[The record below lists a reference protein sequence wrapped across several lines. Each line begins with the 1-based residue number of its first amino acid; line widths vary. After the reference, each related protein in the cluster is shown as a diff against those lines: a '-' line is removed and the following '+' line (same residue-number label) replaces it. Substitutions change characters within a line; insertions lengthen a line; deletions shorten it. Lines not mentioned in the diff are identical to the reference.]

1 MLQVPAEQLIA
12 FGNGSLELMHDTLV
26 NALLNAMP
34 GSPRRWVEEE
44 RVVFLAP
51 VPGYDRHFGVCERL
65 GIELVPVPLTDDGP
79 DMDEVE
85 RLVAADPA
93 VKGIWCVPKY
103 SNPTGIVYS
112 DETVRRLA
120 TMPTAAPDFR
130 IMWDNAYAVHTLADE
145 PAPIADLLALATEAG
160 NADRVFVF
168 GSTSKITIAGAG
180 VAFFGASPAN
190 LAWWLAVTSKRT
202 IGPDKTNHLRHVM
215 FLRDTAGVAAHMAK
229 HRAIVKPKFAALERI
244 LTENF
249 ADTPGVS
256 WSTPEGGYFVT
267 LRVPDGCAS
276 EVVRLAKE
284 AGIALTP
291 AGATHP
297 HGNDPRGRDH
307 PTGADVPGARR
318 GGEGDD
324 GRRGLREAG
333 AGAALTLLDRAELA
347 EDVLRA
353 AVRLLGCTLEADT
366 PEGTVAVR
374 LVEVEAYRGAD
385 DPASHSFRGRTPR
398 NAVMFGPP
406 GHLYVYFVY
415 GMHFCAN
422 VSCLPEGDAGRGAAA
437 GGRGRLRPRRRA
449 RPAADRSAGRRPRP
463 RSGAPGGAARPEPRG
478 QRARPHRPAL
488 PGSPARRACPSPR
501 SRCARD
507 RGWASP
513 RRTTPRGASGSRE
526 SAAVSPYR
534 PGRGAPRPVG
544 GGSVA

>member
-1 MLQVPAEQLIA
+1 MTSPADLARPDLDQARAAYDALVAQGMKLDLTRGKPSAAQLDLAAELLHLPAEQFKAADGTDTRNYGGLQGLPELREIFAPVLQVPAEQLIA

-120 TMPTAAPDFR
+120 TMSTAAPDFR
-130 IMWDNAYAVHTLADE
+130 IMWDNAYAVHTLAEE
-145 PAPIADLLALATEAG
+145 PAPIADLLALATDAG

-168 GSTSKITIAGAG
+168 GSTSKITLAGAG

-256 WSTPEGGYFVT
+256 WSTPDGGYFVT

-276 EVVRLAKE
+276 EIVRLAKE

-297 HGNDPRGRDH
+297 HGDDPKDAIIRLA
-307 PTGADVPGARR
+307 PTFPV
-318 GGEGDD
+318 
-324 GRRGLREAG
+324 
-333 AGAALTLLDRAELA
+333 LDEVEKAMT
-347 EDVLRA
+347 
-353 AVRLLGCTLEADT
+353 G
-366 PEGTVAVR
+366 VAVCVK
-374 LVEVEAYRGAD
+374 LALAL
-385 DPASHSFRGRTPR
+385 A
-398 NAVMFGPP
+398 
-406 GHLYVYFVY
+406 
-415 GMHFCAN
+415 
-422 VSCLPEGDAGRGAAA
+422 
-437 GGRGRLRPRRRA
+437 
-449 RPAADRSAGRRPRP
+449 
-463 RSGAPGGAARPEPRG
+463 
-478 QRARPHRPAL
+478 QR
-488 PGSPARRACPSPR
+488 
-501 SRCARD
+501 
-507 RGWASP
+507 
-513 RRTTPRGASGSRE
+513 
-526 SAAVSPYR
+526 
-534 PGRGAPRPVG
+534 
-544 GGSVA
+544 